1 MTPES
6 LLQQYGYYA
15 VFLGTFLEGETILVV
30 AGFLAERKY
39 LALPTVIL
47 VAFAGAFSGHVFWFW
62 VGRTR
67 GLQTL
72 KRFPKVERHFA
83 KGIRLFERYGAPTIF
98 ISQYLYGLRISCA
111 IIVGISKI
119 STLKFLLYQG
129 ISCIT
134 WAALIGTLGY
144 YFGEAVETVLG
155 KAAHVER
162 YGLMV
167 LLLVA
172 FVMFIYHR
180 RKQRLEEEIED

>member
-1 MTPES
+1 MSPET
-6 LLQQYGYYA
+6 LLEQYGYYA
-15 VFLGTFLEGETILVV
+15 VFLGTFLEGETILVL
-30 AGFLAERKY
+30 AGFLAERRY
-39 LALPTVIL
+39 LHLPTVIL

-62 VGRTR
+62 VGRTK

-119 STLKFLLYQG
+119 STFKFLLYQG

-162 YGLMV
+162 YGLMI

-172 FVMFIYHR
+172 FGMWLYHR
-180 RKQRLEEEIED
+180 QKQKEDSEIES